1 MNTQVTQIPTSLRS
15 SSEFRTF
22 SKRFERL
29 TYLRQKCEPDH
40 TVLAVELELVEMAR
54 NKLIALINNS
64 CPEDKREK
72 VSAEI
77 ENAIRAI
84 AISNITDA
92 EEDETMKEEMLET
105 VRMSSIGLSKN
116 CN

>member
-1 MNTQVTQIPTSLRS
+1 MDTQITQIPTSLRS
-15 SSEFRTF
+15 SVEFRTF

-29 TYLRQKCEPDH
+29 VYLRQKCEPTH

-54 NKLIALINNS
+54 NKLIALISKS
-64 CPEDKREK
+64 CTTENREA

-77 ENAIRAI
+77 ESTIRAI
-84 AISNITDA
+84 AVSNITDA
-92 EEDETMKEEMLET
+92 EEDESVKEEMLDSI
-105 VRMSSIGLSKN
+105 RMSSIGLSKN